1 MNPERLRHLI
11 EEVAQAVENHI
22 AEEGPYSPR
31 LPAGHEGPA
40 QTALRL
46 AGQRLNHSLNV
57 LLPPRGAGS
66 ALDCPHC
73 GKPIT
78 VSLSR

>member
-11 EEVAQAVENHI
+11 EEVAQAVEHYI

-31 LPAGHEGPA
+31 LRSDQEDPAEIS
-40 QTALRL
+40 LRL

-66 ALDCPHC
+66 AIDCPHC